1 MVGRSSEYR
10 RTRYLGEGLGVGVF
24 HGTPAPAQPAECKSS
39 GERRG
44 ARASRSG
51 GAVRSMGE
59 VSDRGLRRLG
69 AVRLA
74 TVTATPASESEAGD
88 LWRFAL
94 CSGVES
100 PSALAELF
108 GADRAQLVRRV
119 CGSTWRSEVLVKSKL
134 RAANQ
139 FL

>member
-1 MVGRSSEYR
+1 
-10 RTRYLGEGLGVGVF
+10 
-24 HGTPAPAQPAECKSS
+24 
-39 GERRG
+39 
-44 ARASRSG
+44 
-51 GAVRSMGE
+51 MGE

-139 FL
+139 FLWFSWKPIDFVGSWEIVGWIFLTNKFWKKIEKIKWLYF